1 MEDTLLATRDTVKKG
16 ESITSHLSTSWVF
29 PPMVV
34 KMMGIGE
41 KSGALEQLLGK
52 IADFYDQQVH
62 ATVKSLTSLIEPI
75 MLSVMGTVVG
85 TVVIAIFMPI
95 LELQKQ
101 LS

>member
-1 MEDTLLATRDTVKKG
+1 
-16 ESITSHLSTSWVF
+16 
-29 PPMVV
+29 MVV

-41 KSGALEQLLGK
+41 KSGALEQLLYK
-52 IADFYDQQVH
+52 IADFYDAQVH

-75 MLSVMGTVVG
+75 MLSVMGAVVG